1 MRGLGFFRSF
11 VALPLPIML
20 ALSIGSMSLLGILM
34 MLLVFRQSIG
44 SSWVVLLAIGIV
56 LAIGAIGLYSLI
68 QKRRAARRGRE
79 FQEEVTRLPGSGD
92 KAQDASFARAF
103 EEGLNKYAQTGKKF
117 WEQPWYLVIGE
128 PASGKTKAIKRS
140 IRFDPL
146 LTNHFQG
153 SGGTQNMDWWFAQD
167 AVILDTAGKLAFPE
181 NRERVSTSWPE
192 LLKRLKKCRPIAP
205 INGVLLFVSAE
216 SLQKKTVEQI
226 QEEARMANMRLR
238 EINRDLGVRF
248 PVWVIVSKS
257 DTITGFREM
266 IAEMTGAEEQH
277 QILGWSNPVNISS
290 EQSDQPFDARQ
301 VREHI
306 DGVAQKIERL
316 RRSLLQNPT
325 PRNIGMDPDAR
336 RLDEVDELYQLPEAL
351 RRIGYRLQLYLEEAM
366 SQGVSG
372 APLFMRGIYF
382 TSAEQKG
389 DVLDLLLA
397 EELDIPVS
405 ELRGSVGEDGTIDDD
420 PSRDFGTPY
429 FLKDLF
435 EQKIFEEKG
444 LVTAQRSV
452 GRAEARRRAWTI
464 GGIVACALVVTVLG
478 WWASTALEKKM
489 GARSKFW
496 KNAATVIPT
505 SPTVQG
511 PDDAARFRLVAPAP
525 DGSFVYFGDIAYDLL
540 QDPAVG
546 GRFQLIPEDARE
558 TVAPDDPRLLPQE
571 PGKTLG
577 YQIPMRTFDYA
588 SAHRVPEGQPV
599 ASAFFWPAAR
609 ISGDVFSSQVDAH
622 FAALHN
628 SVLGPAIA
636 GARAILSTPALRDAL
651 TPEQVAHGPRA
662 LADLLRI
669 EVARN
674 TRAPVRLPDLAALV
688 RFCTPPEDGADALP
702 DMQIGML
709 QQVVNQS
716 FDASLGFSD
725 ARDWPSPR
733 VLRMPGADG
742 AIDSGARWFV
752 ESQLAQAA
760 RHQNEG
766 AWKALSDLQQALLAY
781 KKAEDAVLELSF
793 DVEQAGDYERR
804 WAAFHEAWRRLT
816 DAHGRTMEA
825 LERVRNTTIAGT
837 SLGDLSP
844 SAAIEAA
851 MREVVGAPRE
861 NYDRLLRIC
870 LNKDGEEFSPTRAID
885 QGTLVEP
892 PASPAPTAVE
902 RARTTL
908 VEGWRTFASTVGKEA
923 AEHFAPMR
931 SDLAFLMGDAPLGE
945 APALVA
951 RYEAVRALARA
962 IGADEYESARAFA
975 LATTASDPA
984 SPDPIAQV
992 AQRLTRA
999 RVAIDADPVL
1009 DENKDRDALAAVLA
1023 PADPSSARLAIDRLA
1038 LATTRYRL
1046 WSIMVGVL
1054 DALAIDEH
1062 ASADSIAGAVASRI
1076 DADLVIPIERE
1087 AVPFTRV
1094 TDNVPFDNAYH
1105 PGSAG
1110 AAIAAIAAIRD
1121 RLEEDAPLPLSAEA
1135 IRTRL
1140 AQGGRAIEDYADD
1153 ARRYWTSAVF
1163 ADLQV
1168 EPGDVTIAEL
1178 RAVAQSDGTGSTPYP
1193 GQINDRLVAFCDA
1206 VLAALTTLAVDDERR
1221 DAPRLIRRLYGARL
1235 GDEGAEA
1242 VEAWAALAETA
1253 DDFAPVARRLRDLA
1267 RAGELEAYLPPEVFR
1282 RRDADLPEHWN
1293 YWANLLSALLV
1304 RSAEASEAELRSLAG
1319 RIGRNLSRFPFA
1331 REASQALTADEA
1343 YEVARSLAQFAT
1355 PDTVSSAAY
1364 PGELDDIIA
1373 RLLGARVE
1381 RPDAPEH
1388 IDEVVRVLIGDDPG
1402 DPDPLRFEVGLTSE
1416 LFARPSATITLRD
1429 GRRTLV
1435 DEIRDLGA
1443 SQFKP
1448 LGTVSAGAGSIA
1460 LAFEGGWQAGSG
1472 EQPFALLRA
1481 LLDHAAFD
1489 EQEGIWKIP
1498 LKVTADGAQAAPQR
1512 LSFIVGVRIA
1522 NDDERGRVLRDL
1534 VDHDDWPR

>member
-1 MRGLGFFRSF
+1 MRGLGFLRSF

-20 ALSIGSMSLLGILM
+20 ALSVGSMSLLGILT
-34 MLLVFRQSIG
+34 MLLLFRQSIAG
-44 SSWVVLLAIGIV
+44 SWIILLAIGVV
-56 LAIGAIGLYSLI
+56 LALGVIGIYTLI

-167 AVILDTAGKLAFPE
+167 AVILDTAGKMAFPE
-181 NRERVSTSWPE
+181 NRDRVSTSWPE

-266 IAEMTGAEEQH
+266 IAEMTSAEEQH
-277 QILGWSNPVNISS
+277 QILGWSNPLNISS
-290 EQSDQPFDARQ
+290 EQSDQPFDARR

-306 DGVAQKIERL
+306 DEVARKIEHL

-325 PRNIGMDPDAR
+325 PRNIALDPDAR

-405 ELRGSVGEDGTIDDD
+405 ELRRPVGEDGAIDDD
-420 PSRDFGTPY
+420 PSRDYGTPY

-464 GGIVACALVVTVLG
+464 GGIAACALLVTVLG

-496 KNAATVIPT
+496 KSAATVIPN
-505 SPTVQG
+505 SPTVQS
-511 PDDAARFRLVAPAP
+511 PADAARFRLVAPSP
-525 DGSFVYFGDIAYDLL
+525 DGSFVYFGDIAYDLP
-540 QDPAVG
+540 QDPGVG

-558 TVAPDDPRLLPQE
+558 TIAPDDPRLLPDN

-577 YQIPMRTFDYA
+577 YQIPLRTFDYA
-588 SAHRVPEGQPV
+588 TVHRVPEGQPI
-599 ASAFFWPAAR
+599 ASAFFWPAAK

-628 SVLGPAIA
+628 SILGPAI
-636 GARAILSTPALRDAL
+636 GAARSMLTMPTLREEL
-651 TPEQVAHGPRA
+651 TPEQLARA
-662 LADLLRI
+662 PQAIADLLRI
-669 EVARN
+669 EVARGSK
-674 TRAPVRLPDLAALV
+674 TAARIPDLASLV
-688 RFCTPPEDGADALP
+688 RFCMQPEDGAAHAFDTQL
-702 DMQIGML
+702 GML

-716 FDASLGFSD
+716 FDASLGFAD
-725 ARDWPSPR
+725 ARSWPSPR
-733 VLRMPGADG
+733 VLRMPGADA
-742 AIDSGARWFV
+742 AIDEGVEWFIA
-752 ESQLAQAA
+752 SQLAQSAA
-760 RHQNEG
+760 HRTTG
-766 AWKALSDLQQALLAY
+766 PWKALSDLQEALRAY
-781 KKAEDAVLELSF
+781 KQAEDMILNLSF
-793 DVEQAGDYERR
+793 DVEDAAEYEKQ
-804 WAAFHEAWRRLT
+804 WASFRSAWQDLT
-816 DAHGRTMEA
+816 DAHERTMEA
-825 LERVRNTTIAGT
+825 LEQVRSTTVAGT
-837 SLGDLSP
+837 SLADVTP
-844 SAAIEAA
+844 SQALEVA
-851 MREVVGAPRE
+851 MREVVGRPRD
-861 NYDRLLRIC
+861 NYDLLLRIC
-870 LNKDGEEFSPTRAID
+870 LHKDGEDFSPTQAID
-885 QGTLVEP
+885 QGTLIQPP
-892 PASPAPTAVE
+892 PAPAPTAIE
-902 RARTTL
+902 RARSSL
-908 VEGWRTFASTVGKEA
+908 IEGWRTFAASAGREA
-923 AEHFAPMR
+923 IEHFAPMR
-931 SDLAFLMGDAPLGE
+931 TELTYLVGDAPLAE
-945 APALVA
+945 APPILA
-951 RYEAVRALARA
+951 RFEAVQALARA
-962 IGADEYESARAFA
+962 VGVDAYETPRAFA
-975 LATTASDPA
+975 EATTASDPQR
-984 SPDPIAQV
+984 PDPIAQV
-992 AQRLTRA
+992 PQRLQRA
-999 RVAIDADPVL
+999 AVVIDADPVL
-1009 DENKDRDALAAVLA
+1009 EEDEDRDALAAILS

-1054 DALAIDEH
+1054 DALAIDEQ
-1062 ASADSIAGAVASRI
+1062 ATAETIARAIASRA
-1076 DADLVIPIERE
+1076 DAGLIFPIRRE
-1087 AVPFTRV
+1087 AIPFTPV
-1094 TDNVPFDNAYH
+1094 TDGSSFDIAYH
-1105 PGSAG
+1105 PQSAHD
-1110 AAIAAIAAIRD
+1110 ASVAIDAMRD
-1121 RLEEDAPLPLSAEA
+1121 RPEDAPAPLSAA
-1135 IRTRL
+1135 SVDARLTR
-1140 AQGGRAIEDYADD
+1140 ARRAIEDYADD
-1153 ARRYWTSAVF
+1153 ARRYWSSGVF
-1163 ADLQV
+1163 ADLAV
-1168 EPGDVTIAEL
+1168 EPSGLSLGEIREIA
-1178 RAVAQSDGTGSTPYP
+1178 ASDGTGQTPYP
-1193 GQINDRLVAFCDA
+1193 GQINDRLVAFCDT
-1206 VLAALTTLAVDDERR
+1206 VLSSLTTLEVDDELRE
-1221 DAPRLIRRLYGARL
+1221 APRLIRRLYGARL

-1242 VEAWAALAETA
+1242 LEAWAAIFPGD
-1253 DDFAPVARRLRDLA
+1253 DDFAPLARRLRALA
-1267 RAGELEAYLPPEVFR
+1267 RAGELAPYLPQEVFR
-1282 RRDADLPEHWN
+1282 RRDADLPPDWN
-1293 YWANLLSALLV
+1293 YWANLLSALLT
-1304 RSAEASEAELRSLAG
+1304 RCADASEAELRALAG
-1319 RIGRNLSRFPFA
+1319 RIGQNLSRFPFA
-1331 REASQALTADEA
+1331 RESTQTLSPDEA
-1343 YEVARSLAQFAT
+1343 HEVAASLAQFAGPGT
-1355 PDTVSSAAY
+1355 APAGEY
-1364 PGELDDIIA
+1364 PPEIDDLIA
-1373 RLLGARVE
+1373 RLLGSRVE

-1388 IDEVVRVLIGDDPG
+1388 TDEVVRVLIGSDPSK
-1402 DPDPLRFEVGLTSE
+1402 PDPLRFEVGLTSE

-1429 GRRTLV
+1429 GRRTLI
-1435 DEIRDLGA
+1435 DEVRDLGA

-1448 LGTVSAGAGSIA
+1448 LGTVSAGAGSIE
-1460 LAFEGGWQAGSG
+1460 LAFEGGWRAGSG
-1472 EQPFALLRA
+1472 DRPFALLRA
-1481 LLDHAAFD
+1481 LLDRATFD

-1498 LKVTADGAQAAPQR
+1498 LKVGAGGAQGAPQN

-1522 NDDERGRVLRDL
+1522 NDDDRGQILRDL
-1534 VDHDDWPR
+1534 VDNDDWPR